1 MSSASRLDSSAEPL
15 PFSSDGLDAARN
27 RRVMVLA
34 LAATGLL
41 AACGQAAHH
50 GPSPTD
56 KTPSVGYVVL
66 KPDKVALTTELPGRI
81 APMLIADVRPQVT
94 GLIQSRNFTE
104 GGEVHAGSL
113 LYEIDAAPYRAAL
126 DSAEAS
132 LAKAQSSLSLA
143 RLKAARYKELVA
155 IRAISQQ
162 DFDDSA
168 ASVQQAEADVASARA
183 ACETNRIN
191 LAYTRITAPVSG
203 RIGRSSV
210 TPGALVTANQTTAL
224 ATVQKLDPV
233 YVDVTQSSTAILRLR
248 RAMEQ
253 GGVSAASPEVKVGLV
268 LEDGSRYPLEGTLQ
282 FSDVTVDEST
292 GAVTVRAVFPN
303 PKAELLPGMYVRAI
317 VTEAMEDQA
326 LLVPQQAVTRDSTGQ
341 AIAYIV
347 GHDDR
352 LEVRALT
359 LGRAI
364 GDQWV
369 VHRGLAPGERLIV
382 DGAQKATPGALVL
395 AIPIRAVPS
404 TASARVTVAE
414 NPVDRDPV
422 DRDPVDRDPVDRAPI
437 AALQAD

>member
-1 MSSASRLDSSAEPL
+1 
-15 PFSSDGLDAARN
+15 
-27 RRVMVLA
+27 MVLA
-34 LAATGLL
+34 LAATWLL
-41 AACGQAAHH
+41 AACGQAPQH
-50 GPSPTD
+50 GPPPSQ

-113 LYEIDAAPYRAAL
+113 LYQIDPAPYRAAL

-132 LAKAQSSLSLA
+132 LAKAQSSLGLA

-162 DFDDSA
+162 DFDDAA
-168 ASVQQAEADVASARA
+168 ASVQQAEADIASARA
-183 ACETNRIN
+183 ECETNRIN
-191 LAYTRITAPVSG
+191 LGYTRITAPVSG

-253 GGVSAASPEVKVGLV
+253 GAVTAASPEVKVGLV

-282 FSDVTVDEST
+282 FSDVTVDQST

-317 VTEAMEDQA
+317 VTEAMENQA

-341 AIAYIV
+341 AVAYIV

-352 LEVRALT
+352 LEVRTLN

-395 AIPIRAVPS
+395 AIPIRAAPS

-414 NPVDRDPV
+414 ISVNRDPVDRDPVDRDPV

>member
-1 MSSASRLDSSAEPL
+1 MK
-15 PFSSDGLDAARN
+15 
-27 RRVMVLA
+27 VLA
-34 LAATGLL
+34 LAAALL
-41 AACGQAAHH
+41 LHACGKAPHH
-50 GPSPTD
+50 GPPPTE

-104 GGEVHAGSL
+104 GGEVQAGSL
-113 LYEIDAAPYRAAL
+113 LYQIDPAPYRAAL

-132 LAKAQSSLSLA
+132 LAKAQSSLGLA
-143 RLKAARYKELVA
+143 KLKAARYQELVA

-162 DFDDSA
+162 DFDDAA
-168 ASVQQAEADVASARA
+168 ASVQQADADIASARA

-224 ATVQKLDPV
+224 ATIQKLDPV

-253 GGVSAASPEVKVGLV
+253 GAVSAASPQVKVGLV

-282 FSDVTVDEST
+282 FSDVTVDQST

-341 AIAYIV
+341 AVAYIV
-347 GHDDR
+347 GHDDK

-359 LGRAI
+359 LGQAI

-369 VHRGLAPGERLIV
+369 VDWGLVPGERLVV
-382 DGAQKATPGALVL
+382 DGAQKAAPGALVL
-395 AIPIRAVPS
+395 AIPIPAPPDS
-404 TASARVTVAE
+404 ASKRVTIAQTSVHGG
-414 NPVDRDPV
+414 PVHGGAA
-422 DRDPVDRDPVDRAPI
+422 DRAPI